1 MKFDNDILISRR
13 SAVAAALLGCSS
25 LILPTRA
32 NALGVESYALDSA
45 PRLVYPDLNDEQV
58 DELVHLKAEAEANRI
73 ISQAQASA
81 NNGIRASS
89 RPTYSTVYGSV
100 VTKST
105 GWHDIAGQP
114 SGGIQIKSGGAIY
127 VQPSGGGSVSVSV
140 SLPGGVGSISVSI
153 AKAKRSLT
161 ATGYLVN
168 ISGSGYY
175 KARANLTYKIQ
186 PYVVYEKK
194 DGVRK
199 VYAKNA
205 TREFY
210 SIALGK
216 RQVK

>member
-1 MKFDNDILISRR
+1 MTIGFNIKPNLVQTRKKGETTKFDNDILISRR

-58 DELVHLKAEAEANRI
+58 DELVHLN
-73 ISQAQASA
+73 
-81 NNGIRASS
+81 
-89 RPTYSTVYGSV
+89 
-100 VTKST
+100 
-105 GWHDIAGQP
+105 
-114 SGGIQIKSGGAIY
+114 
-127 VQPSGGGSVSVSV
+127 
-140 SLPGGVGSISVSI
+140 
-153 AKAKRSLT
+153 
-161 ATGYLVN
+161 
-168 ISGSGYY
+168 
-175 KARANLTYKIQ
+175 
-186 PYVVYEKK
+186 VVYEKK